1 MHSRATNNNGI
12 DEIRHFRESH
22 LSQDGGPREGGVPG
36 ETGDVTQ
43 GELTEPLTL
52 QVSKRVWSAEPGEE
66 AVAEFSYKKQRS
78 ESSSC
83 TNGNGK
89 EQGNPTNDDS
99 NIGNES
105 DSDADY
111 DDLDDLA
118 LPSDNDDFLDDDGV
132 DEDDKSVHSTATTV
146 SDSSA
151 CSNTPS
157 LIGESLEASSLPS
170 QDTAPRKHA
179 WVTLI

>member
-1 MHSRATNNNGI
+1 MHYN
-12 DEIRHFRESH
+12 DFQ
-22 LSQDGGPREGGVPG
+22 L
-36 ETGDVTQ
+36 
-43 GELTEPLTL
+43 
-52 QVSKRVWSAEPGEE
+52 SKRNWIPEPGEE
-66 AVAEFSYKKQRS
+66 AMDGGLKKQKS
-78 ESSSC
+78 ENNVELSS
-83 TNGNGK
+83 K
-89 EQGNPTNDDS
+89 EAGYNPVNDDS

-118 LPSDNDDFLDDDGV
+118 LPSDTDDLMDDDGDP

-157 LIGESLEASSLPS
+157 LIGESLETAAIPA
-170 QDTAPRKHA
+170 QDTATTRKHA
-179 WVTLI
+179 WVSGSVKWPHIVTSFNNI

>member
-1 MHSRATNNNGI
+1 M
-12 DEIRHFRESH
+12 ESTEKVKNVH
-22 LSQDGGPREGGVPG
+22 TLFKFYLLRSCFSVFQVNKRNWVP
-36 ETGDVTQ
+36 
-43 GELTEPLTL
+43 
-52 QVSKRVWSAEPGEE
+52 EPGEE
-66 AVAEFSYKKQRS
+66 AMDSGIKKQKS
-78 ESSSC
+78 VSDMWKVESS
-83 TNGNGK
+83 NNY
-89 EQGNPTNDDS
+89 TNDDS

-118 LPSDNDDFLDDDGV
+118 LPSDNDDFLDDDGDP

-157 LIGESLEASSLPS
+157 LIGESLETSAIST
-170 QDTAPRKHA
+170 QDNAPRKHA
-179 WVTLI
+179 WVNMQKKLLLAVLYDVFSV

>member
-1 MHSRATNNNGI
+1 MRLLIYTKLIVFQGNKRNW
-12 DEIRHFRESH
+12 
-22 LSQDGGPREGGVPG
+22 VP
-36 ETGDVTQ
+36 
-43 GELTEPLTL
+43 
-52 QVSKRVWSAEPGEE
+52 EPGEE
-66 AVAEFSYKKQRS
+66 AMDSGIKKQKSVIEISRKV
-78 ESSSC
+78 ESSY
-83 TNGNGK
+83 NY
-89 EQGNPTNDDS
+89 TNDDS

-118 LPSDNDDFLDDDGV
+118 LPSDNDDFMDDDGDP

-157 LIGESLEASSLPS
+157 LIGESGESSAIAT
-170 QDTAPRKHA
+170 QDNAVPRKHA
-179 WVTLI
+179 WVSSQGQGCMLCIQSDLES

>member
-1 MHSRATNNNGI
+1 M
-12 DEIRHFRESH
+12 D
-22 LSQDGGPREGGVPG
+22 
-36 ETGDVTQ
+36 
-43 GELTEPLTL
+43 
-52 QVSKRVWSAEPGEE
+52 SAI
-66 AVAEFSYKKQRS
+66 KKQKSATEIVRKGEGS
-78 ESSSC
+78 
-83 TNGNGK
+83 NNY
-89 EQGNPTNDDS
+89 TNDDS

-118 LPSDNDDFLDDDGV
+118 LPSDNDDFLDDDGDP

-157 LIGESLEASSLPS
+157 LIGESLETSAIST
-170 QDTAPRKHA
+170 QDNAVPRKHA
-179 WVTLI
+179 WVNVQEPSCRLWCMLYFLSDLE

>member
-1 MHSRATNNNGI
+1 MEA
-12 DEIRHFRESH
+12 REKEP
-22 LSQDGGPREGGVPG
+22 QQVRREREGG
-36 ETGDVTQ
+36 DD
-43 GELTEPLTL
+43 LFNWKLNL
-52 QVSKRVWSAEPGEE
+52 QLCKRTWIPEPGEE
-66 AVAEFSYKKQRS
+66 AADEFFCKKQKS
-78 ESSSC
+78 ETSALS
-83 TNGNGK
+83 NGNK

-179 WVTLI
+179 WVTFLSLILQENLLSFPWA

>member
-1 MHSRATNNNGI
+1 M
-12 DEIRHFRESH
+12 
-22 LSQDGGPREGGVPG
+22 
-36 ETGDVTQ
+36 
-43 GELTEPLTL
+43 
-52 QVSKRVWSAEPGEE
+52 E
-66 AVAEFSYKKQRS
+66 ACTKPEC
-78 ESSSC
+78 SSS
-83 TNGNGK
+83 N
-89 EQGNPTNDDS
+89 NPLNDDS

-118 LPSDNDDFLDDDGV
+118 LPSDNDDFMDDDGDP

-157 LIGESLEASSLPS
+157 LIGESLETSAITSS
-170 QDTAPRKHA
+170 QETAPRKHA
-179 WVTLI
+179 WVSKVIF

>member
-1 MHSRATNNNGI
+1 M
-12 DEIRHFRESH
+12 DEFC
-22 LSQDGGPREGGVPG
+22 
-36 ETGDVTQ
+36 
-43 GELTEPLTL
+43 
-52 QVSKRVWSAEPGEE
+52 
-66 AVAEFSYKKQRS
+66 YKKQRS
-78 ESSSC
+78 ESSC
-83 TNGNGK
+83 CVNGK
-89 EQGNPTNDDS
+89 DQGNPTNDDS

-157 LIGESLEASSLPS
+157 LIGESAEANNIST
-170 QDTAPRKHA
+170 QDTAQRKHA
-179 WVTLI
+179 WVRSFYDRGLKSFQFH

>member
-1 MHSRATNNNGI
+1 M
-12 DEIRHFRESH
+12 
-22 LSQDGGPREGGVPG
+22 QC
-36 ETGDVTQ
+36 
-43 GELTEPLTL
+43 
-52 QVSKRVWSAEPGEE
+52 KRTWIPEPGEE
-66 AVAEFSYKKQRS
+66 AADEFICKKQKS
-78 ESSSC
+78 ESSTLS
-83 TNGNGK
+83 NGNK

-179 WVTLI
+179 WVTILYFIRTCSCSYHCHGLPPAC

>member
-1 MHSRATNNNGI
+1 MHCN
-12 DEIRHFRESH
+12 DFQ
-22 LSQDGGPREGGVPG
+22 L
-36 ETGDVTQ
+36 
-43 GELTEPLTL
+43 
-52 QVSKRVWSAEPGEE
+52 SKRNWIPEPGEE
-66 AVAEFSYKKQRS
+66 AMDGGLKKQKS
-78 ESSSC
+78 ENNVELSSK
-83 TNGNGK
+83 K
-89 EQGNPTNDDS
+89 EAGYNPVNDDS

-118 LPSDNDDFLDDDGV
+118 LPSDTDDLMDDDGDP

-157 LIGESLEASSLPS
+157 LIGESLETAAIPA
-170 QDTAPRKHA
+170 QDTATTRKHA
-179 WVTLI
+179 WVIDIVISYCDIDVH

>member
-1 MHSRATNNNGI
+1 MLY
-12 DEIRHFRESH
+12 FQ
-22 LSQDGGPREGGVPG
+22 LP
-36 ETGDVTQ
+36 
-43 GELTEPLTL
+43 
-52 QVSKRVWSAEPGEE
+52 KRNWIPEPGEDAIDE
-66 AVAEFSYKKQRS
+66 SAVKKQKS
-78 ESSSC
+78 EIMEPCNKPECSSS
-83 TNGNGK
+83 N
-89 EQGNPTNDDS
+89 NPLNDDS

-118 LPSDNDDFLDDDGV
+118 LPSDNDDFMDDDGDP

-157 LIGESLEASSLPS
+157 LIGESLETSAITSSQEP
-170 QDTAPRKHA
+170 APRKHA
-179 WVTLI
+179 WVSKVIF

>member
-1 MHSRATNNNGI
+1 MHCN
-12 DEIRHFRESH
+12 DFQ
-22 LSQDGGPREGGVPG
+22 L
-36 ETGDVTQ
+36 
-43 GELTEPLTL
+43 
-52 QVSKRVWSAEPGEE
+52 SKRNWIPEPGEE
-66 AVAEFSYKKQRS
+66 AMDGGLKKQKS
-78 ESSSC
+78 ENSVELISK
-83 TNGNGK
+83 K
-89 EQGNPTNDDS
+89 EAGYNPVNDDS

-118 LPSDNDDFLDDDGV
+118 LPSDTDDLMDDDGDP

-157 LIGESLEASSLPS
+157 LIGESLETAAIPA
-170 QDTAPRKHA
+170 QDTATTRKHA
-179 WVTLI
+179 WVIDIVISYCDIDVH

>member
-1 MHSRATNNNGI
+1 M
-12 DEIRHFRESH
+12 ESTEKVKYVH
-22 LSQDGGPREGGVPG
+22 TIFKFYLLRSCFSVFQVNKRNWVP
-36 ETGDVTQ
+36 
-43 GELTEPLTL
+43 
-52 QVSKRVWSAEPGEE
+52 EPGEE
-66 AVAEFSYKKQRS
+66 AMDSGIKKQKS
-78 ESSSC
+78 VSDMWKVESS
-83 TNGNGK
+83 NNY
-89 EQGNPTNDDS
+89 TNDDS

-118 LPSDNDDFLDDDGV
+118 LPSDNDDFLDDDGDP

-157 LIGESLEASSLPS
+157 LIGESLETSAIST
-170 QDTAPRKHA
+170 QDNAPRKHA
-179 WVTLI
+179 WVNMQKKNFCRLRCMMYFLSDLE

>member
-1 MHSRATNNNGI
+1 M
-12 DEIRHFRESH
+12 ESTEKVNTSTYYFSFIY
-22 LSQDGGPREGGVPG
+22 LRSGFFVFQVNKRNWVP
-36 ETGDVTQ
+36 
-43 GELTEPLTL
+43 
-52 QVSKRVWSAEPGEE
+52 EPGEE
-66 AVAEFSYKKQRS
+66 AMDSGIKKQKSVSDIVRKV
-78 ESSSC
+78 ESS
-83 TNGNGK
+83 NNY
-89 EQGNPTNDDS
+89 TNDDS

-118 LPSDNDDFLDDDGV
+118 LPSDNDDFLDDDGDP

-157 LIGESLEASSLPS
+157 LIGESLETSAIST
-170 QDTAPRKHA
+170 QDNAPRKHA
-179 WVTLI
+179 WVNMQKH

>member
-1 MHSRATNNNGI
+1 MHYN
-12 DEIRHFRESH
+12 DFQ
-22 LSQDGGPREGGVPG
+22 L
-36 ETGDVTQ
+36 
-43 GELTEPLTL
+43 
-52 QVSKRVWSAEPGEE
+52 SKRNWIPEPGEE
-66 AVAEFSYKKQRS
+66 AMDGGLKKQKS
-78 ESSSC
+78 ENNVELSSK
-83 TNGNGK
+83 K
-89 EQGNPTNDDS
+89 EAGYNPVNDDS

-118 LPSDNDDFLDDDGV
+118 LPSDTDDLMDDDGDP

-157 LIGESLEASSLPS
+157 LIGESLETAAIPA
-170 QDTAPRKHA
+170 QDTATTRKHA
-179 WVTLI
+179 WVIDIVISYCDIDVH

>member
-1 MHSRATNNNGI
+1 M
-12 DEIRHFRESH
+12 DEFC
-22 LSQDGGPREGGVPG
+22 
-36 ETGDVTQ
+36 
-43 GELTEPLTL
+43 
-52 QVSKRVWSAEPGEE
+52 
-66 AVAEFSYKKQRS
+66 YKKPRS
-78 ESSSC
+78 ESSC
-83 TNGNGK
+83 CVNGNNK

-157 LIGESLEASSLPS
+157 LIGESLEASTIST
-170 QDTAPRKHA
+170 QDTAQRKHA
-179 WVTLI
+179 WVMRIVSY

>member
-1 MHSRATNNNGI
+1 M
-12 DEIRHFRESH
+12 
-22 LSQDGGPREGGVPG
+22 
-36 ETGDVTQ
+36 
-43 GELTEPLTL
+43 
-52 QVSKRVWSAEPGEE
+52 K
-66 AVAEFSYKKQRS
+66 RS
-78 ESSSC
+78 ELHVVTSSS
-83 TNGNGK
+83 NGL
-89 EQGNPTNDDS
+89 NDDS

-118 LPSDNDDFLDDDGV
+118 LPSDNDDFIDDDV
-132 DEDDKSVHSTATTV
+132 EPDEDDKSVHSTATTV

-157 LIGESLEASSLPS
+157 LVGESLETSSVTAA

-179 WVTLI
+179 WVSQAITSMTLKSEMSPNHNCYFLHSPRFTDCFAAIRTVVD

>member
-1 MHSRATNNNGI
+1 M
-12 DEIRHFRESH
+12 ESTEKVNT
-22 LSQDGGPREGGVPG
+22 STYCFSFIYSPSCFSFFQVNKRNWVP
-36 ETGDVTQ
+36 
-43 GELTEPLTL
+43 
-52 QVSKRVWSAEPGEE
+52 EPGEE
-66 AVAEFSYKKQRS
+66 AMDSGIKKQKSVSDIVRKV
-78 ESSSC
+78 ESS
-83 TNGNGK
+83 NNY
-89 EQGNPTNDDS
+89 TNDDS

-118 LPSDNDDFLDDDGV
+118 LPSDNDDFLDDDGDP

-157 LIGESLEASSLPS
+157 LIGESLETSAIST
-170 QDTAPRKHA
+170 QDNAPRKHA
-179 WVTLI
+179 WVNMQKNIKLALLYDVFSG

>member
-1 MHSRATNNNGI
+1 MESTEKVFKKVVNI
-12 DEIRHFRESH
+12 YIFR
-22 LSQDGGPREGGVPG
+22 LLIFTKLNCFQGNKRNWVP
-36 ETGDVTQ
+36 
-43 GELTEPLTL
+43 
-52 QVSKRVWSAEPGEE
+52 EPGEE
-66 AVAEFSYKKQRS
+66 AMDSGIKKQKSIIEISRKV
-78 ESSSC
+78 ESS
-83 TNGNGK
+83 NNY
-89 EQGNPTNDDS
+89 PNDDS

-118 LPSDNDDFLDDDGV
+118 LPSDNDDFLDDDGDP

-157 LIGESLEASSLPS
+157 LIGESGESSALS
-170 QDTAPRKHA
+170 TQDNTVLRKHA
-179 WVTLI
+179 WVSREVDRAVCCVFSLTSNNNIYS

>member
-1 MHSRATNNNGI
+1 MTDLHHGI
-12 DEIRHFRESH
+12 YREGKNVHH
-22 LSQDGGPREGGVPG
+22 LSSIYLRAVFFSVFQVNKRNWVP
-36 ETGDVTQ
+36 
-43 GELTEPLTL
+43 
-52 QVSKRVWSAEPGEE
+52 EPGEE
-66 AVAEFSYKKQRS
+66 AMDSGIKKQKSVSDIVRKV
-78 ESSSC
+78 ESS
-83 TNGNGK
+83 NNY
-89 EQGNPTNDDS
+89 TNDDS

-118 LPSDNDDFLDDDGV
+118 LPSDNDDFLDDDGDP

-157 LIGESLEASSLPS
+157 LIGESLETSAIST

-179 WVTLI
+179 WVNMQKQEVALLYDVFSG

>member
-1 MHSRATNNNGI
+1 M
-12 DEIRHFRESH
+12 
-22 LSQDGGPREGGVPG
+22 DGG
-36 ETGDVTQ
+36 
-43 GELTEPLTL
+43 L
-52 QVSKRVWSAEPGEE
+52 
-66 AVAEFSYKKQRS
+66 KKQKS
-78 ESSSC
+78 ENNVELSSKKDA
-83 TNGNGK
+83 GY
-89 EQGNPTNDDS
+89 NPINDDS

-118 LPSDNDDFLDDDGV
+118 LPSDTDDFMDDDGDP

-157 LIGESLEASSLPS
+157 LIGESLETAAIPA
-170 QDTAPRKHA
+170 QDTATTRKHA
-179 WVTLI
+179 WVSGSVKCSPMWRYLLIVFS

>member
-1 MHSRATNNNGI
+1 M
-12 DEIRHFRESH
+12 
-22 LSQDGGPREGGVPG
+22 P
-36 ETGDVTQ
+36 
-43 GELTEPLTL
+43 
-52 QVSKRVWSAEPGEE
+52 EPGEDAIDE
-66 AVAEFSYKKQRS
+66 SAIKKQKS
-78 ESSSC
+78 EIMELCKKPECSSS
-83 TNGNGK
+83 N
-89 EQGNPTNDDS
+89 NPLNDDS

-118 LPSDNDDFLDDDGV
+118 LPSDNDDFMDDDGDP

-157 LIGESLEASSLPS
+157 LIGESLETSAITS
-170 QDTAPRKHA
+170 QETAPRKHA
-179 WVTLI
+179 WVRKVFLFIITAVNLFKTLSYPIHQP

>member
-1 MHSRATNNNGI
+1 MHCN
-12 DEIRHFRESH
+12 DFQ
-22 LSQDGGPREGGVPG
+22 L
-36 ETGDVTQ
+36 
-43 GELTEPLTL
+43 
-52 QVSKRVWSAEPGEE
+52 SKRNWIPEPGEE
-66 AVAEFSYKKQRS
+66 AMDGGLKKQKS
-78 ESSSC
+78 ENSVELSSK
-83 TNGNGK
+83 K
-89 EQGNPTNDDS
+89 EAGYNPVNDDS

-118 LPSDNDDFLDDDGV
+118 LPSDTDDLMDDDGDP

-157 LIGESLEASSLPS
+157 LIGESLETAAIPA
-170 QDTAPRKHA
+170 QDTATTRKHA
-179 WVTLI
+179 WVIDIVISYCDIDVH

>member
-1 MHSRATNNNGI
+1 MHYN
-12 DEIRHFRESH
+12 DFQ
-22 LSQDGGPREGGVPG
+22 L
-36 ETGDVTQ
+36 
-43 GELTEPLTL
+43 
-52 QVSKRVWSAEPGEE
+52 SKRNWIPEPGEE
-66 AVAEFSYKKQRS
+66 AMDGGLKKQKS
-78 ESSSC
+78 ENNVELSSK
-83 TNGNGK
+83 K
-89 EQGNPTNDDS
+89 EAGYNPVNDDS

-118 LPSDNDDFLDDDGV
+118 LPSDTDDLMDDDGDP

-157 LIGESLEASSLPS
+157 LIGESLETAAIPA
-170 QDTAPRKHA
+170 QDTATTRKHA
-179 WVTLI
+179 WVSGSVKWPHIVTSLNNI